1 MAEKL
6 KILFLCTIN
15 RMRSA
20 TAQVI
25 YEAVSVRFFR
35 FNFDAEAEAV
45 RGGGISG
52 EMKNIRHIVGQFRSK
67 P

>member
-6 KILFLCTIN
+6 
-15 RMRSA
+15 
-20 TAQVI
+20 TASVLMLLA
-25 YEAVSVRFFR
+25 AVSVRFFR
-35 FNFDAEAEAV
+35 FNFDAEAEVV

-52 EMKNIRHIVGQFRSK
+52 EMKNIRHIIGQFRSK